1 MAIWQ
6 KPEAGAHRSLAL
18 RGLVRLADESNAHA
32 NDEILGRYRDLVQGT
47 RGDEELR
54 LVLGALGGMAYP
66 GALELALPLLAKPGV
81 RAEAEV
87 TVRRIAEAVKDNY
100 PQAAKDAL
108 AKLEAK

>member
-1 MAIWQ
+1 
-6 KPEAGAHRSLAL
+6 
-18 RGLVRLADESNAHA
+18 
-32 NDEILGRYRDLVQGT
+32 
-47 RGDEELR
+47 
-54 LVLGALGGMAYP
+54 MAYP